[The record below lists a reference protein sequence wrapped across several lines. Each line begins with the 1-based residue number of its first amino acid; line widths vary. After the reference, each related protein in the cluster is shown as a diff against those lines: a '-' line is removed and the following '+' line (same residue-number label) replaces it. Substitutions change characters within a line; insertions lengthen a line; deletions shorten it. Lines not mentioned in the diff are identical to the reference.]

1 MIWAHHPVAD
11 LMTTYAD
18 TWQQVNEQ
26 FLNAHP
32 LLDLDFVAPL
42 VDHFGNNRLLLA
54 VEKTDGEFSSLAI
67 VERKRPGL
75 WQLFLPSQAQ
85 IAPSLIGIPA
95 TGINAS
101 QRTEKWLRSLPG
113 PALMISLQNQDTDF
127 SGVAGDEAETIEI
140 LPHVTTVGVTIE
152 GTFEDYWHGRSA
164 QLQENIARRL
174 KRAEKE
180 GMRIS
185 FQVQSSGSALGAA
198 VAAHGDIECAGWKK
212 RAGTAI
218 HRDNIQGRFYTDV
231 LQRFAARGGARAFQL
246 YFGDVLVASQLAI
259 EQNGMMVLLKTA
271 HREAFARHSPGRLLD
286 YMMFRHLFSES
297 QLKRVEYYTNASP
310 EDMRWATFSRPIV
323 HVNVYRSTAVRKLCA
338 AIRGY
343 RSRAAVRH
351 AEENQLSV
359 KST

>member
-1 MIWAHHPVAD
+1 M
-11 LMTTYAD
+11 M
-18 TWQQVNEQ
+18 
-26 FLNAHP
+26 
-32 LLDLDFVAPL
+32 
-42 VDHFGNNRLLLA
+42 
-54 VEKTDGEFSSLAI
+54 
-67 VERKRPGL
+67 
-75 WQLFLPSQAQ
+75 
-85 IAPSLIGIPA
+85 
-95 TGINAS
+95 
-101 QRTEKWLRSLPG
+101 
-113 PALMISLQNQDTDF
+113 SLQNQDTDF
-127 SGVAGDEAETIEI
+127 SGVAGDEAQTIEI

-180 GMRIS
+180 GMRIN
-185 FQVQSSGSALGAA
+185 FQVQSSGSALCTA
-198 VAAHGDIECAGWKK
+198 VAAHGDIESEGWKE

-297 QLKRVEYYTNASP
+297 QLKRVEYYTDASP

-343 RSRAAVRH
+343 RSRAAARH
-351 AEENQLSV
+351 ADENQLSV